1 MVAYAPSLRR
11 RGLRARR
18 PHRTAYWL
26 PMTIADGLAAR
37 LSAAQLIRIAG
48 ADHYV
53 MEERPSEV
61 AETMATL
68 LPESG

>member
-1 MVAYAPSLRR
+1 
-11 RGLRARR
+11 
-18 PHRTAYWL
+18 
-26 PMTIADGLAAR
+26 MTIAEDLAAR
-37 LSAAQLIRIAG
+37 LPAAQLVRIAG

-61 AETMATL
+61 AETIATL